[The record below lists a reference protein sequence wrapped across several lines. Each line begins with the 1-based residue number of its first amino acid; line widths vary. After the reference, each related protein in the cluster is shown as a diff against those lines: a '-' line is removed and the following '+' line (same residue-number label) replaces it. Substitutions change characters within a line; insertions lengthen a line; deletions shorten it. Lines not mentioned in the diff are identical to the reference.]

1 MASFI
6 REVLSATGTLGEN
19 LNFPSKIG
27 KIQKKLEDLKS
38 SLLVHIDTK
47 YTKFSS
53 NIGNVNALTENLK
66 DLSDEIETLQNSI
79 NNHLKTQLG
88 ESNKELLELT
98 NEIQELSLTLQVV
111 NNIKVCY
118 DAIEDGHELMSEG
131 KWLAAS
137 QTITKS
143 LDFLKKNSSDL
154 LEENIKILPTV
165 KLDIG

>member
-47 YTKFSS
+47 FSL

-118 DAIEDGHELMSEG
+118 ETCT
-131 KWLAAS
+131 WLVFV
-137 QTITKS
+137 KY
-143 LDFLKKNSSDL
+143 DFLLGEVNL
-154 LEENIKILPTV
+154 ALTV
-165 KLDIG
+165 KG

>member
-66 DLSDEIETLQNSI
+66 DLSDEIETLHNSF

-88 ESNKELLELT
+88 QYRDFRG
-98 NEIQELSLTLQVV
+98 IH
-111 NNIKVCY
+111 VCGIVY
-118 DAIEDGHELMSEG
+118 HICSIVYHICGNFDPQMWYSIPHMWYTQ
-131 KWLAAS
+131 K
-137 QTITKS
+137 
-143 LDFLKKNSSDL
+143 
-154 LEENIKILPTV
+154 
-165 KLDIG
+165 

>member
-38 SLLVHIDTK
+38 LLLVHIDTK
-47 YTKFSS
+47 YTKFSL

-66 DLSDEIETLQNSI
+66 DLSDEIETLHNSI

-111 NNIKVCY
+111 TNIKICY
-118 DAIEDGHELMSEG
+118 DAIEDGHELLSEG

-154 LEENIKILPTV
+154 LR
-165 KLDIG
+165 